1 MLKPRKIKIKI
12 KFVLKNKKKKI
23 KNFKKNPRR
32 GGIPAKFKKKI
43 RTKNLKKK
51 ILLK

>member
-1 MLKPRKIKIKI
+1 MLKHKKMRIKI

-32 GGIPAKFKKKI
+32 GGMPAKFKKKM
-43 RTKNLKKK
+43 RMKNLKKK
-51 ILLK
+51 MLLK

>member
-1 MLKPRKIKIKI
+1 MKPKKIRMKTRL
-12 KFVLKNKKKKI
+12 VLKNKKKKI
-23 KNFKKNPRR
+23 KNFKKNPSK
-32 GGIPAKFKKKI
+32 GGMPAKFKKKT